1 MPRRYAARE
10 EREPTVAARSR
21 PSGRSRI
28 TVPGNRG
35 VKVVRAV
42 TIRRPAHEL
51 YEFWR
56 DVENLPRVIRH
67 PVEVSARSRD
77 ESHWSVRGPG
87 GKDYAW
93 DSLIINDE
101 PDRLIAWRTREGAA
115 VAHAGTIRF
124 EPASGDEGTD
134 VTVQLEYDAPGG
146 KIGQWLAKLTGAE
159 PGQQV
164 GDTLQ
169 RFQALMERGEIPT
182 AHGQTVGESPRRPR
196 GKQGRSGP
204 EEPAT

>member
-1 MPRRYAARE
+1 MSRRYAARE
-10 EREPTVAARSR
+10 EREPTATTRAR
-21 PSGRSRI
+21 PAGRSRI

-35 VKVVRAV
+35 VKVVRSA
-42 TIRRPAHEL
+42 TIRRPAHDL

-56 DVENLPRVIRH
+56 NVENLPRVIRH
-67 PVEVSARSRD
+67 PVGVAARSRD

-87 GKDYAW
+87 GKDYEW

-115 VAHAGTIRF
+115 VAHAGTVRF
-124 EPASGDEGTD
+124 EPAPGDEGTK
-134 VTVQLEYDAPGG
+134 VTIQLEYDAPGG

-164 GDTLQ
+164 GDTLL
-169 RFQALMERGEIPT
+169 RFQALMESGELPT
-182 AHGQTVGESPRRPR
+182 VRGQTVDEPSRRAR
-196 GKQGRSGP
+196 GQQGRSGP